1 MRTDDS
7 EKEEAKCLAL
17 KKKATSQR
25 TEEASRSWKGREE
38 DSLLELPEKSG
49 PTNRLTLS
57 LCEPLPS
64 GSGRGQVVS
73 RDWGVGRRR
82 GCSSNCPNRSCWN
95 PLPAFLRLPEPS
107 HSTSSCSARNRSRRR
122 VEFRKCLFDGHGVWG
137 FANQAS

>member
-57 LCEPLPS
+57 LSEPLPS
-64 GSGRGQVVS
+64 GIEERFVLLQATASVVI
-73 RDWGVGRRR
+73 GY
-82 GCSSNCPNRSCWN
+82 SSN
-95 PLPAFLRLPEPS
+95 
-107 HSTSSCSARNRSRRR
+107 RNMHR
-122 VEFRKCLFDGHGVWG
+122 
-137 FANQAS
+137 A